1 MRRSAAGTDNPMSDL
16 DPERRNAGVAL
27 ALLSLIWG
35 YNWVAMKTGLA
46 DAGPLQF
53 ATLRF
58 TLAALC
64 MIPLIMRF
72 RAPLL
77 PRREQWPAVAILGF
91 MLAGNFAC
99 TLTALRLG
107 GTGKTA
113 VLVYTMPF
121 WVLVFAWLALRE
133 RLDRWQGIA
142 VAIALAGL
150 VVLVEPWTLSGGMI
164 ASVLALGAGMSWGAS
179 VVYVKNLQKKTS
191 VSMLMITLWQM
202 IIGSLLLA
210 LGGAWLEPQPIRWT
224 VGFGLALGYTAALA
238 TGVAW
243 MLFYYALRRMPA
255 GMVALGTLATPVIG
269 VLAAWLQLGERP
281 APLEA
286 TGMALIGT
294 ALAMLAWSPRL
305 NAPTPGTHRR

>member
-1 MRRSAAGTDNPMSDL
+1 MSEV
-16 DPERRNAGVAL
+16 DPERRNAGAAL

-35 YNWVAMKTGLA
+35 YNWVAMKIGLA

-58 TLAALC
+58 ALAALC
-64 MIPLIMRF
+64 MLPVIMKF
-72 RAPLL
+72 RAPFL
-77 PRREQWPAVAILGF
+77 PHREQWPAVVILGL

-121 WVLVFAWLALRE
+121 WVLVFAWLALHE
-133 RLDRWQGIA
+133 RLDRWQAIA

-150 VVLVEPWTLSGGMI
+150 VVLVEPWTLSGGLLP
-164 ASVLALGAGMSWGAS
+164 SVLALGAGMSWGAS

-191 VSMLMITLWQM
+191 VSMLMITLWQT
-202 IIGSLLLA
+202 IIGSALLG
-210 LGGAWLEPQPIRWT
+210 LGWIWLEPQAIRWT
-224 VGFGLALGYTAALA
+224 VSFGLALAYTAVLA

-255 GMVALGTLATPVIG
+255 GMVGLGTLSTPVIG

-281 APLEA
+281 ASLEA
-286 TGMALIGT
+286 TGMALIGM
-294 ALAMLAWSPRL
+294 ALAMLAWSPL
-305 NAPTPGTHRR
+305 SSAPRAGA

>member
-1 MRRSAAGTDNPMSDL
+1 MSDP
-16 DPERRNAGVAL
+16 DHERRNAGAAL
-27 ALLSLIWG
+27 ALLSLTWG

-64 MIPLIMRF
+64 MIPVIIKF

-77 PRREQWPAVAILGF
+77 PRREQWPAVAILGL

-107 GTGKTA
+107 GTGKS
-113 VLVYTMPF
+113 
-121 WVLVFAWLALRE
+121 
-133 RLDRWQGIA
+133 A

-150 VVLVEPWTLSGGMI
+150 VVLVEPWTLSGGLL
-164 ASVLALGAGMSWGAS
+164 ASALALGAGMSWGAS

-210 LGGAWLEPQPIRWT
+210 LGWVWLEPQPIHWT
-224 VGFGLALGYTAALA
+224 VGFGLALGYTA
-238 TGVAW
+238 
-243 MLFYYALRRMPA
+243 
-255 GMVALGTLATPVIG
+255 
-269 VLAAWLQLGERP
+269 VL
-281 APLEA
+281 A

-294 ALAMLAWSPRL
+294 ALAMPAWSPRS
-305 NAPTPGTHRR
+305 NAPPTGAGTRRR

>member
-1 MRRSAAGTDNPMSDL
+1 MSEV
-16 DPERRNAGVAL
+16 DPERRKAGAAL

-46 DAGPLQF
+46 DAGPFQF

-64 MIPLIMRF
+64 MFPVILKF
-72 RAPLL
+72 RTPLL
-77 PRREQWPAVAILGF
+77 PRREQWPAVAVLGL

-121 WVLVFAWLALRE
+121 WVLVFAWLALHE
-133 RLDRWQGIA
+133 RFDRWQGIA
-142 VAIALAGL
+142 VAIALTGL
-150 VVLVEPWTLSGGMI
+150 LVLVEPWTLSGGLL

-191 VSMLMITLWQM
+191 VSMLMITLWQT
-202 IIGSLLLA
+202 IIGSALLG
-210 LGGAWLEPQPIRWT
+210 LGWIWFEPQPIHWT
-224 VGFGLALGYTAALA
+224 VGFALALGYTAVLA

-286 TGMALIGT
+286 MGMALIGM
-294 ALAMLAWSPRL
+294 ALAMLAWSPRS
-305 NAPTPGTHRR
+305 NAPRADA

>member
-1 MRRSAAGTDNPMSDL
+1 MRQLSLSNDHAMSNL
-16 DPERRNAGVAL
+16 DPERRNAGAAL

-46 DAGPLQF
+46 DAGPWQF

-64 MIPLIMRF
+64 MLPVIMKF
-72 RAPLL
+72 RAPFL
-77 PRREQWPAVAILGF
+77 PHREQWPAVAILGL

-99 TLTALRLG
+99 TLTALRIG

-121 WVLVFAWLALRE
+121 WVLVFAWLALHE
-133 RLDRWQGIA
+133 RLDRWQAIA
-142 VAIALAGL
+142 IAIALAGL
-150 VVLVEPWTLSGGMI
+150 VVLVEPWTLSGGLLPSM
-164 ASVLALGAGMSWGAS
+164 LALGAGMSWGAS

-202 IIGSLLLA
+202 IIGSALLG
-210 LGGAWLEPQPIRWT
+210 LGWIWLEPQAIRWT
-224 VGFGLALGYTAALA
+224 VSFGLALAYTAVLA

-243 MLFYYALRRMPA
+243 VLFYYALRRMPA
-255 GMVALGTLATPVIG
+255 GMVGLGTLSTPVIG

-281 APLEA
+281 APQEA
-286 TGMALIGT
+286 MGMALIGM
-294 ALAMLAWSPRL
+294 ALAMLAWSPHSKASR
-305 NAPTPGTHRR
+305 AGA

>member
-1 MRRSAAGTDNPMSDL
+1 MRRVYTQPMSDP
-16 DPERRNAGVAL
+16 DPQRRRAGAAL
-27 ALLSLIWG
+27 ALLSLLWG
-35 YNWVAMKTGLA
+35 YNWVAMKAGLA
-46 DAGPLQF
+46 DAGPMQF

-64 MIPLIMRF
+64 MIPVIMKF
-72 RAPLL
+72 GAPLF
-77 PRREQWPAVAILGF
+77 PRREQWPAVAILGL

-121 WVLVFAWLALRE
+121 WVLVFAWLALHE

-142 VAIALAGL
+142 VAIAMCGL
-150 VVLVEPWTLSGGMI
+150 VVLVEPWTFSGGLL
-164 ASVLALGAGMSWGAS
+164 ASVLALGAGISWGAS

-202 IIGSLLLA
+202 IIGSALLA
-210 LGGAWLEPQPIRWT
+210 LGWVWFEPQPIRWT
-224 VGFGLALGYTAALA
+224 AGFGLALGYTAVLA

-243 MLFYYALRRMPA
+243 MLFYYALRHMPA
-255 GMVALGTLATPVIG
+255 GTVALGTLATPVIG

-294 ALAMLAWSPRL
+294 ALAMLAWSPRGD
-305 NAPTPGTHRR
+305 APPGRI

>member
-1 MRRSAAGTDNPMSDL
+1 MPER
-16 DPERRNAGVAL
+16 DPEKSKAGAAL
-27 ALLSLIWG
+27 ALLSLLWG
-35 YNWVAMKTGLA
+35 YNWVAMKYGLI

-64 MIPLIMRF
+64 MIPVIIHF

-77 PRREQWPAVAILGF
+77 PRREQWPAVAILGL

-113 VLVYTMPF
+113 VVVYTMPF
-121 WVLVFAWLALRE
+121 WVLVFAWLALHE

-142 VAIALAGL
+142 VAVALPGL
-150 VVLVEPWTLSGGMI
+150 VVLVGPWMPSHGLLPSL
-164 ASVLALGAGMSWGAS
+164 LALGAGMSWGAS

-210 LGGAWLEPQPIRWT
+210 LGWAWLEPEPIRWT
-224 VGFGLALGYTAALA
+224 VGFGLALGYTAVLA

-243 MLFYYALRRMPA
+243 MLFYYALKRMPA
-255 GMVALGTLATPVIG
+255 GMVGLGTLATPVIG

-286 TGMALIGT
+286 TGMGLIGV
-294 ALAMLAWSPRL
+294 ALAMLAWSPR
-305 NAPTPGTHRR
+305 PSTRQSGG

>member
-1 MRRSAAGTDNPMSDL
+1 
-16 DPERRNAGVAL
+16 
-27 ALLSLIWG
+27 
-35 YNWVAMKTGLA
+35 
-46 DAGPLQF
+46 
-53 ATLRF
+53 
-58 TLAALC
+58 
-64 MIPLIMRF
+64 
-72 RAPLL
+72 
-77 PRREQWPAVAILGF
+77 
-91 MLAGNFAC
+91 
-99 TLTALRLG
+99 
-107 GTGKTA
+107 
-113 VLVYTMPF
+113 MPF

-133 RLDRWQGIA
+133 RLERWQGIA

-150 VVLVEPWTLSGGMI
+150 MVLVEPWTLSGGMR

-179 VVYVKNLQKKTS
+179 VVYVKNLQKKTG

-210 LGGAWLEPQPIRWT
+210 LGWACLEPQPIRWT
-224 VGFGLALGYTAALA
+224 VGFGLALGYTAVLA

-255 GMVALGTLATPVIG
+255 GMVGLGTLATPVIG

-294 ALAMLAWSPRL
+294 ALAMLAWSPHSS
-305 NAPTPGTHRR
+305 APTAAR